1 MKRLQRDRLA
11 QLPGHPCGP
20 SAGVSVGGQ
29 GLHKPRLPSSRL
41 LFLLRTKGM
50 LRDLICWPRPEV
62 HPCLNALLYQ
72 CRASPGSSPVKSLPS
87 LSPLPVDG
95 SGGPSTGPP
104 CVPPHRGHVAVWP
117 VRYGRPVYS
126 SWFGCKQQHRLS
138 PTGLRRG
145 RTICPGIEKISRV

>member
-1 MKRLQRDRLA
+1 MLSCPVTHVAPAL
-11 QLPGHPCGP
+11 G
-20 SAGVSVGGQ
+20 SASVGRGCTNP
-29 GLHKPRLPSSRL
+29 GYPPAGCF
-41 LFLLRTKGM
+41 FLLRTKGM

-72 CRASPGSSPVKSLPS
+72 CRASLGSPPVKNLPS
-87 LSPLPVDG
+87 LSPLHVDG
-95 SGGPSTGPP
+95 SGGSSTGPP
-104 CVPPHRGHVAVWP
+104 CIPPHHGHVAVWP

-145 RTICPGIEKISRV
+145 RTTCPGIEKIYRV